1 MIYEIVIPVLDQT
14 TTDVR
19 LLQWLKSE
27 GAEVGR
33 GEVVCEI
40 ETDKATVEIEAPHAG
55 VLRRILIAADNTI
68 PPLTVVALVGPA
80 DEALPEIDPY
90 YRTQPAEEA
99 LSSKAAPA
107 PQSTPAP
114 ALAKPVAGKKVPVS
128 PRAQRLADELG
139 VDLSPITGTGP
150 RGRILE
156 DDVHKTLQT
165 SPARVTAGQRI
176 AHAMAERVTQ
186 SWTTIPHFHTTIT
199 VDMSGVVAAQTA
211 AGKDFTFTDF
221 IARAVA
227 QALAAH
233 TNLNGYW
240 KNGTHETLSEIN
252 IGLVVQTER
261 GLVIPTLRDARA
273 LEFAELAAERAQLVS
288 QAHAGKLSVTAL
300 TPATFTLSNMGPGN
314 IDHFTAI
321 ISPPQV
327 AILSV
332 GSILPRPHVVDGELA
347 IRPTAAFSIGVD
359 HRAIDGRAAAA
370 FLETLKTQF
379 EAEG

>member
-1 MIYEIVIPVLDQT
+1 MIHEVVIPVLDQT

-19 LLQWLKSE
+19 LLNWLKSE
-27 GAEVGR
+27 GDKLTR

-40 ETDKATVEIEAPHAG
+40 ETDKATVEIEAPRAG
-55 VLRRILIAADNTI
+55 VLRRILIEAATSI

-90 YRTQPAEEA
+90 YRTQPAE
-99 LSSKAAPA
+99 AAPA
-107 PQSTPAP
+107 PQSTSEQAP
-114 ALAKPVAGKKVPVS
+114 VKPVAGKKVPVS
-128 PRAQRLADELG
+128 PRARRLADELG
-139 VDLSPITGTGP
+139 VELAPITGTGP
-150 RGRILE
+150 KGRILE
-156 DDVHKTLQT
+156 DDVRKALQT
-165 SPARVTAGQRI
+165 APAKATAGQRV
-176 AHAMAERVTQ
+176 ARAMAERVTQ

-199 VDMSGVVAAQTA
+199 VDMAGVVAAQAA

-221 IARAVA
+221 IAQAVA

-233 TNLNGYW
+233 PKLNGYW
-240 KNGTHETLSEIN
+240 KKGTHETISEIH

-261 GLVIPTLRDARA
+261 GLVIPTLRDMHV
-273 LEFAELAAERAQLVS
+273 LEFADLAAERAKLVS
-288 QAHAGKLSVTAL
+288 QAHAGKLSVAAL
-300 TPATFTLSNMGPGN
+300 IPATFTLSNMGPGN

-332 GSILPRPHVVDGELA
+332 GSILPRPHVVNGDLA
-347 IRPTAAFSIGVD
+347 IQPTAAFSIGVD

-370 FLETLKTQF
+370 FLETLKTQL
-379 EAEG
+379 EAEV